1 MMRETFQQDSFNQ
14 STGPHQSNSDLNEIS
29 LIKSED
35 LNTRNKNEPSEIIKL
50 NNLTDVDE
58 SKVLQSTINIS
69 GLTNNFYNQN
79 RSNFSNQNHHFQI
92 DLS

>member
-1 MMRETFQQDSFNQ
+1 MRETFQQDSFNQ

-50 NNLTDVDE
+50 NNF
-58 SKVLQSTINIS
+58 IS
-69 GLTNNFYNQN
+69 SAIYVVTTLAKMGFFIIKFMFTTK
-79 RSNFSNQNHHFQI
+79 
-92 DLS
+92 